1 MSQGSE
7 YTEIEKPLLDQLA
20 GLGWQLIEGSKSDP
34 SVTERDSFRGSLLEE
49 RLRAA
54 LSKINPGP
62 DGSPWLDESRLSEAV
77 SSLTRSEV
85 GKLIEL
91 NERMTERLLEGVSVA
106 GLPDW
111 DQGRTQRILFIDFD
125 EPSNND
131 FLAINQF
138 RVDEPGGQA
147 KRFVVPDV
155 VLFVNGIPLVV
166 IECKSPYVTDPMAEG
181 INQLRRYANQRDLGA
196 PEGNEQLFWTNQ
208 FVVSTYGDRARVG
221 TFTAGADHYLE
232 WRDSA
237 PMSRDDL
244 AQSLGKPAWQLSG
257 QELLVAG
264 MLSPANLLD
273 IVRHFTLFT
282 EAGGKRVKI
291 VARYQ
296 QYRAVGRAL
305 RRLHTGKTRQQ
316 DGESD
321 RRGGLVWHTQGSG
334 KSLTM
339 VFLVRAMRSDPVL
352 RAFKVVVVTDR
363 TDLEKQLAETAKL
376 SGEGV
381 ERARKASKLRT
392 VLAEKGPALV
402 FAMIQKYRDTD
413 AQQAEDKDAQLAD
426 DESQESLGVLNTDET
441 VVILVDEAHRSQTST
456 LHANLMAALPNA
468 AKIGFTGTPIMREGK
483 KRTTAI
489 FGDFIDKYT
498 IRQAESDGA
507 VVPIFYEGRT
517 AKGAVAG
524 GSDLDELFEDMFVEH
539 TPDEL
544 EKLKARYATTGAVL
558 EAPKLIASK
567 AKSMLWHYVSTVLP
581 GGFKAQL
588 AATSRL
594 ATVRYRTALL
604 AARDD
609 LVAQISALPDHLVAG
624 ASDGSVDIDALD
636 RRTQV
641 LVRALPY
648 LQLIRDLD
656 FIPVISGSHNDDP
669 TWAQWTDKARQ
680 DAVIKD
686 FKKPLG
692 PAGEQTSPIAFL
704 IVRTMLLT
712 GFDAPVEQAL
722 YLDRFIQDAEL
733 LQAIAR
739 VNRTAPGKQA
749 GLLVDY
755 FGVGAHL
762 QRALQAYAP
771 EDAEDAVGALAS
783 IKDEVPKL
791 RDRHHRVVAVFA
803 QAGIETFDEDDDIE
817 ACVEVLADEALRA
830 RFGVLLKQFLSTL
843 DTVLPRPEA
852 LPFVPDAKRFG
863 VIQKVARRRYRDD
876 GLGDFDPSLYG
887 EKVRALIDEHV
898 TALDIATK
906 IPPVSVTDPD
916 FLAKVKGLTSAKAK
930 ASEMEHALRFHIRK
944 NFDEDPARYTKLS
957 ERLDEILKGL
967 TGKWNELTLALE
979 ELLKDA
985 TDEVDKD
992 AVHHDP
998 LVARFYGL
1006 LEAEFATGADLPE
1019 EVRIDLVYLS
1029 ERIVV
1034 EVVNHAGIVRFWHN
1048 PHAQDDL
1055 RKELIHTLD
1064 DRDLFPFEEQA
1075 AIADRLLE
1083 LARANQPL
1091 IAERLGGGR
1100 TS

>member
-1 MSQGSE
+1 MSGGPE
-7 YTEIEKPLLDQLA
+7 YTNVEKPLLDQLG
-20 GLGWQLIEGSKSDP
+20 GLGWQVIEGSKSDP
-34 SVTERDSFRGSLLEE
+34 ATTERESFRGSILEE

-54 LSKINPGP
+54 LRKINPGP
-62 DGSPWLDESRLSEAV
+62 DDSPWLDDSRLSEAV

-91 NERMTERLLEGVSVA
+91 NERMTERVLEGVSVS

-111 DQGRTQRILFIDFD
+111 DQGRSQRVRFIDFD
-125 EPSNND
+125 HPERND

-147 KRFVVPDV
+147 KKFVAPDV

-166 IECKSPYVTDPMAEG
+166 IECKSPYITDPMAEG
-181 INQLRRYANQRDLGA
+181 INQLRRYANQRGLGV

-208 FVVSTYGDRARVG
+208 FVVSTYGDKARVG
-221 TFTAGADHYLE
+221 TFTSGPEHYLE
-232 WRDSA
+232 WKDAA
-237 PMSRDDL
+237 PRSRDQL
-244 AQSLGKPAWQLSG
+244 AAHLNKPAAELTG

-264 MLSPANLLD
+264 MLTPGNLLD

-282 EAGGKRVKI
+282 EVNGRRIKL

-305 RRLHTGKTRQQ
+305 QRLRTGKTRAS

-321 RRGGLVWHTQGSG
+321 RRGGLIWHTQGSG

-339 VFLVRAMRSDPVL
+339 VFLVRAMRSDPAL

-363 TDLEKQLAETAKL
+363 TDLEKQLAGTAKL
-376 SGEGV
+376 SGEEV
-381 ERARKASKLRT
+381 QRARRTSKLRA
-392 VLAEKGPALV
+392 VLAEKGPTLV

-413 AQQAEDKDAQLAD
+413 TAANSETRMAGDDKTEA
-426 DESQESLGVLNTDET
+426 LGVLNTDDT
-441 VVILVDEAHRSQTST
+441 IVILVDEAHRSQTST

-483 KRTTAI
+483 KRTDAI
-489 FGDFIDKYT
+489 FGSFIDKYT
-498 IRQAESDGA
+498 IRQAEDDGA

-524 GSDLDELFEDMFVEH
+524 GSDLDELFEDMFTEH
-539 TPDEL
+539 TAEEV

-558 EAPKLIASK
+558 EAPKLIAAK
-567 AKSMLWHYVSTVLP
+567 AKSMLWHYVTAVLP

-588 AATSRL
+588 SATSRL
-594 ATVRYRTALL
+594 ATIRYRDALL
-604 AARDD
+604 AARQE
-609 LVAQISALPDHLVAG
+609 LVAQIEALPAHLVAG
-624 ASDGSVDIDALD
+624 AADGSLDIDGLD
-636 RRTQV
+636 RRTQG
-641 LVRALPY
+641 LVRALPH
-648 LQLIRDLD
+648 LDLIRTLD
-656 FIPVISGSHNDDP
+656 FVPVISGSNNDDP
-669 TWAQWTDKARQ
+669 TWAQWTDKGRQ
-680 DAVIKD
+680 DAVIAD

-692 PAGEQTSPIAFL
+692 PAGERSSPIAFL
-704 IVRTMLLT
+704 VVRTMLLT
-712 GFDAPVEQAL
+712 GFDAPVEQVL

-739 VNRTAPGKQA
+739 VNRTAPGKTA

-755 FGVGAHL
+755 YGVGAHL
-762 QRALQAYAP
+762 QKALQAYAP
-771 EDAEDAVGALAS
+771 EDAEDAIGALAS
-783 IKDEVPKL
+783 ITDEVPKL
-791 RDRHHRVVAVFA
+791 RDRHTRVIAVFA
-803 QAGIETFDEDDDIE
+803 QAGIETFDMGEDIE
-817 ACVEVLADEALRA
+817 ACVDVLADEALRA
-830 RFGVLLKQFLSTL
+830 RFDVLLKQFLTTL

-852 LPFVPDAKRFG
+852 LPFVGDAKRLG
-863 VIQKVARRRYRDD
+863 LVQKVARRRYRDD
-876 GLGDFDPSLYG
+876 GMGDFDVSLYG
-887 EKVRALIDEHV
+887 AKVRALIDEHV

-906 IPPVSVTDPD
+906 IPPVSITAPD
-916 FLAKVKGLTSAKAK
+916 FLAKVKGLTSDKAK
-930 ASEMEHALRFHIRK
+930 ASEMEHALRFHIRN

-957 ERLDEILKGL
+957 ERLDEILKTL
-967 TGKWNELTLALE
+967 TGKWEQLSMALE
-979 ELLKDA
+979 LLLGDA
-985 TDEVDKD
+985 TDDSGND
-992 AVHHDP
+992 RAHDDP

-1006 LEAEFATGADLPE
+1006 LESEFATDATLPDE
-1019 EVRIDLVYLS
+1019 IRIDIVHLA
-1029 ERIVV
+1029 EEIVV
-1034 EVVNHAGIVRFWHN
+1034 EVVSHAGIVRFWHN

-1075 AIADRLLE
+1075 AVADKLME

-1091 IAERLGGGR
+1091 IAQRNGTGA

>member
-1 MSQGSE
+1 MSGGPE
-7 YTEIEKPLLDQLA
+7 YTEVEKPLLDQLA
-20 GLGWQLIEGSKSDP
+20 GLGWQVFEGSKSDAG
-34 SVTERDSFRGSLLEE
+34 VTERESFRGSILEA

-54 LSKINPGP
+54 LLKINPGP
-62 DGSPWLDESRLSEAV
+62 DGSPWLDDSRLSEAV

-91 NERMTERLLEGVSVA
+91 NEQMTECLLEGVSVA

-111 DQGRTQRILFIDFD
+111 DQGRSQRVRFIDFD
-125 EPSNND
+125 HPEHND

-138 RVDEPGGQA
+138 RVDEPGGQVKKYVA
-147 KRFVVPDV
+147 PDV

-181 INQLRRYANQRDLGA
+181 VNQLRRYANQRDLGV

-208 FVVSTYGDRARVG
+208 FVISTYGDKARAG
-221 TFTAGADHYLE
+221 TFTAGPEHFLE
-232 WRDSA
+232 WKDAA
-237 PMSRDDL
+237 PMSRDQL
-244 AQSLGKPAWQLSG
+244 ATHLGKPAAELTG

-264 MLSPANLLD
+264 MLTPANLLD

-282 EAGGKRVKI
+282 EAYGRRIKI
-291 VARYQ
+291 VTRYQ

-305 RRLHTGKTRQQ
+305 RRLRTGKTRTA

-321 RRGGLVWHTQGSG
+321 RRGGLIWHTQGSG

-339 VFLVRAMRSDPVL
+339 VFLVRAMRSDPLL

-363 TDLEKQLAETAKL
+363 TDLEKQLAATAKL

-381 ERARKASKLRT
+381 QRARRTSKLKT

-402 FAMIQKYRDTD
+402 FAMIQKYRDSD
-413 AQQAEDKDAQLAD
+413 AAGTGETRMAGDDKAEV
-426 DESQESLGVLNTDET
+426 LGVLNTDDT
-441 VVILVDEAHRSQTST
+441 IVILVDEAHRSQTST

-468 AKIGFTGTPIMREGK
+468 AKIGFTGTPIMSEGK
-483 KRTTAI
+483 KRTDAI
-489 FGDFIDKYT
+489 FGSFIDKYT
-498 IRQAESDGA
+498 IRQAEDDGA

-539 TPDEL
+539 TSEEV
-544 EKLKARYATTGAVL
+544 EKLKVRYATTGAVL
-558 EAPKLIASK
+558 EAPNLIAAK
-567 AKSMLWHYVSTVLP
+567 AKSILWHYVSTVLP

-588 AATSRL
+588 SATSRL
-594 ATVRYRTALL
+594 ATVRYRDALL

-609 LVAQISALPDHLVAG
+609 LVAQLESLPAHLVTG
-624 ASDGSVDIDALD
+624 AADGSLDIDKLD

-641 LVRALPY
+641 LVRALPH
-648 LQLIRDLD
+648 LDLIRMLD
-656 FIPVISGSHNDDP
+656 FVPVISGSNNDDP
-669 TWAQWTDKARQ
+669 TWSQWTDKSRQ
-680 DAVIKD
+680 DSVIAD

-692 PAGEQTSPIAFL
+692 PTGEKTSPIAFL
-704 IVRTMLLT
+704 LVRTMLLT

-739 VNRTAPGKQA
+739 VNRTAPGKAA
-749 GLLVDY
+749 GFLVDY

-762 QRALQAYAP
+762 QKALQAYAP
-771 EDAEDAVGALAS
+771 EDAEDAIGALAS
-783 IKDEVPKL
+783 ITDEVPKL
-791 RDRHHRVVAVFA
+791 RDRHARVVAVFA
-803 QAGIETFDEDDDIE
+803 QAGIDTFDLDEDIE
-817 ACVEVLADEALRA
+817 ACVDVLSDEALRA
-830 RFGVLLKQFLSTL
+830 RFGVLLKQFLTTL

-852 LPFVPDAKRFG
+852 LPFVGDAKRLG
-863 VIQKVARRRYRDD
+863 IIQKVARRRYRVD
-876 GLGDFDPSLYG
+876 GLGDFDPSLLG

-906 IPPVSVTDPD
+906 IPPVSVTAPD
-916 FLAKVKGLTSAKAK
+916 FLAKVKGLTSDKAK

-944 NFDEDPARYTKLS
+944 NFDEDPARYTRLS
-957 ERLDEILKGL
+957 ERLDEILKTL
-967 TGKWNELTLALE
+967 TGKWEQLSLALE
-979 ELLKDA
+979 ELLGDA
-985 TDEVDKD
+985 TDESGT
-992 AVHHDP
+992 ARVHDDP

-1006 LEAEFATGADLPE
+1006 LESEFATDATLPSEIRLDIVHLAE
-1019 EVRIDLVYLS
+1019 E
-1029 ERIVV
+1029 IVV
-1034 EVVNHAGIVRFWHN
+1034 EVTQHAGIVRFWHN
-1048 PHAQDDL
+1048 PHAQDEL
-1055 RKELIHTLD
+1055 RRQIIHTLD
-1064 DRDLFPFEEQA
+1064 DRDLFQFSEQA
-1075 AIADRLLE
+1075 AVADKVME

-1091 IAERLGGGR
+1091 ITQRVKAGR
-1100 TS
+1100 ST